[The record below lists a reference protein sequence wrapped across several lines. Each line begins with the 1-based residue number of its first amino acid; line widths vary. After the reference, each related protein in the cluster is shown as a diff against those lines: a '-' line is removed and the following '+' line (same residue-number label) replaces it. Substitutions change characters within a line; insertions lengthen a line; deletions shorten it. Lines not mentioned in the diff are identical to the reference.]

1 MGGLHEQQQSLGDVL
16 LRALIRRAY
25 SRGPRNETLSIDV
38 SGPSVSDLTTHVR
51 PRLPSPLVCCHLLK
65 HSDLFTPSQ
74 QSGLCLMK
82 SVHIYDRYMHILYTY
97 REKSIDR
104 VYTVRGQKKKKKDN
118 DILFL
123 GGYFSNCVKVGEVS

>member
-1 MGGLHEQQQSLGDVL
+1 
-16 LRALIRRAY
+16 
-25 SRGPRNETLSIDV
+25 
-38 SGPSVSDLTTHVR
+38 
-51 PRLPSPLVCCHLLK
+51 
-65 HSDLFTPSQ
+65 
-74 QSGLCLMK
+74 MK